1 MLGVEEEIGR
11 GATAIVNRV
20 TWHGTECA
28 AKSIHS
34 SLVDG
39 TTTGAE
45 FNYVKE
51 RFLEECCIC
60 ARLSH
65 PNIVHFYGVFY
76 PPDVNLPLLVME
88 LMDTSLTKCIE
99 KYPNIPLYMKLS
111 FLHDV
116 SLGIRYLHS
125 FKPPIVHRDLS
136 SNNILITKACVA
148 KVGDLGVAKIV
159 DISGVNNKLTRAP
172 GTLDFMPPEAL
183 LTEPIY
189 DTPLD
194 VFSYGGIT
202 IHCMSGEWPSPER
215 AVEIDPTTRR
225 VVGYSEQ
232 ERRRSLIEKMG
243 NTEQL
248 KSLTIRCLDNLPE
261 ARPTMVEISEQVSLL
276 KNRAMSSSPVSTMS
290 MIDKDIA
297 LAKIMAQSEKDM
309 TVLTAVPRL
318 YSNGSEEPRPLSP
331 VCW

>member
-1 MLGVEEEIGR
+1 MLYVEEEIGR

-76 PPDVNLPLLVME
+76 PPDATLPLLVME

-261 ARPTMVEISEQVSLL
+261 SRPTMVEISEQVSLL

-290 MIDKDIA
+290 MIDKDTA

>member
-1 MLGVEEEIGR
+1 M
-11 GATAIVNRV
+11 
-20 TWHGTECA
+20 
-28 AKSIHS
+28 
-34 SLVDG
+34 DG
-39 TTTGAE
+39 TTSGAE
-45 FNYVKE
+45 YNYVKE

-76 PPDVNLPLLVME
+76 PLGGTLPLLIME

-99 KYPNIPLYMKLS
+99 KYADIPFYMKLS

-136 SNNILITKACVA
+136 SNNVLITKACVA

-159 DISGVNNKLTRAP
+159 DISCVNNKLTRAP

-183 LTEPIY
+183 LTEPVY

-202 IHCMSGEWPSPER
+202 IHCLSGEWPSPER

-232 ERRRSLIEKMG
+232 ERRRGLIEKMG
-243 NTEQL
+243 NVEQL

-261 ARPTMVEISEQVSLL
+261 ARPTMVEISEQVGVL
-276 KNRAMSSSPVSTMS
+276 KIQAMESSPVAGMT

-297 LAKIMAQSEKDM
+297 LTKRMTQPEKNM
-309 TVLTAVPRL
+309 NMVTAVPRL
-318 YSNGSEEPRPLSP
+318 SLNGSEEPRPLSP
-331 VCW
+331 VCQ